1 MSVYKYVI
9 SKKIVREPLRIV
21 NKMILSCSNEKSFLH
36 KFNETSLLEDI
47 LNLLK
52 ENGCE
57 YLELIEVSQMVFE
70 EIINVSSNFVEYID
84 LFNCNFEL
92 CSLEKCE
99 KLKTIDIFGNQ
110 KKESLWNL
118 CKNKNLSWLIINDC
132 ENIKDINGIINSS

>member
-92 CSLEKCE
+92 CSLEKC
-99 KLKTIDIFGNQ
+99 
-110 KKESLWNL
+110 
-118 CKNKNLSWLIINDC
+118 
-132 ENIKDINGIINSS
+132 